1 VDKHQPLAFPAFPA
15 APPTALVIVKRPRPH
30 AKRQRQRQR
39 VVYVMQQQQQQQPQK
54 QQIPEEAAQK
64 DEPQSTVEVTPTA
77 VRT

>member
-1 VDKHQPLAFPAFPA
+1 
-15 APPTALVIVKRPRPH
+15 
-30 AKRQRQRQR
+30 
-39 VVYVMQQQQQQQPQK
+39 MQQQQQQPQE

>member
-39 VVYVMQQQQQQQPQK
+39 VVYVMQQQQQQPQE

>member
-1 VDKHQPLAFPAFPA
+1 LAFPAFPA

-30 AKRQRQRQR
+30 AKRQRQRLR
-39 VVYVMQQQQQQQPQK
+39 VVYVMQQQQQPQE
-54 QQIPEEAAQK
+54 QQIPEETAQK